1 MAANSTVRIYPAHLW
16 AVYVLYVKYGCISRP
31 HALFKKLAKKG
42 LGRYKNFEK
51 ILFSFQLRLATV
63 FE

>member
-31 HALFKKLAKKG
+31 HALFKKLGKKALEG
-42 LGRYKNFEK
+42 IR
-51 ILFSFQLRLATV
+51 ILKKFFSLSN
-63 FE
+63 